1 MLAKYLHFLVSFF
14 LIGLKVIFSN
24 ANAQSCD
31 AETLFK
37 RINVEC
43 IPTDN
48 YLYCVLFKVGDK
60 EDANGNALRHIWD
73 MDDGNIKPGGSIEH
87 CYNKY
92 GNYNVKLIS
101 SKVVNGIVY
110 SDTTIYPIDVG
121 EIALIQEIK
130 EDQFQYFFDGSSAYI
145 SDKYTITNYYWDFGD
160 GNFGCDMLESN
171 RYIKPGE
178 YEVKLMVEGVAANG
192 QIKTICSSKKITV
205 R

>member
-1 MLAKYLHFLVSFF
+1 MLAKHLHFLVPLFF
-14 LIGLKVIFSN
+14 IGLLAIFFD
-24 ANAQSCD
+24 ANAQNCD
-31 AETLFK
+31 AETLFN
-37 RINVEC
+37 RLSVDC

-48 YLYCVLFKVGDK
+48 YLYCVLFEVDDK
-60 EDANGNALRHIWD
+60 TDASGNELRHIWD
-73 MDDGNIKPGGSIEH
+73 MGDGKIKPGVSIEH

-145 SDKYTITNYYWDFGD
+145 SEKFTITNYYWDFGD
-160 GNFGCDMLESN
+160 GNYGCEMLESN

-178 YEVKLMVEGVAANG
+178 YEVKLMVEGVADNG
-192 QIKTICSSKKITV
+192 EIKTICGSKKITV